1 MSSTWWVGEDD
12 LLPEQD
18 KVLALDLDKSILING
33 PPGSGKTNL
42 LLLRANHQF
51 IAHPDTEFYIVCFT
65 GLLRGFIRT
74 GASQYKFPRDR
85 IITQIALFERILA
98 DNGKKVARADGE
110 KFEEYQE
117 KLTVAAEGLVAKG
130 VGKGAFPVLFV
141 DEAQDYSARQ
151 LAVLQHFSNQMSCAA
166 DARQGIY
173 KHAAD
178 GVEWL
183 KEHAWDDSI
192 TLKFHHRNGPAI
204 LEIADKMMNGKFN
217 HVPMLPTQQYQ
228 GDKST
233 VDVEC
238 KPLNDQLVELR
249 RRLVLQLGAFPGQL
263 IGVLTPRGEELQVIV
278 SALSA
283 DPALSGKFTN
293 AHARDFDSEMPI
305 WVCKAHSAKG
315 LEFRCVHL
323 IAADMVAR
331 FNEYERRLAFTA
343 VTRAKTSLVIY
354 HQDELH
360 AFFAAALARPPK
372 EKIKPSMLFGN
383 KS

>member
-1 MSSTWWVGEDD
+1 MQEQED
-12 LLPEQD
+12 
-18 KVLALDLDKSILING
+18 VLALDLNKSVLISG

-42 LLLRANHQF
+42 LLLRANHHY

-85 IITQIALFERILA
+85 IITQIALFERILS
-98 DNGKKVARADGE
+98 DNGESVARKVGE
-110 KFEEYQE
+110 KFDEYQE
-117 KLTVAAEGLVAKG
+117 KLTVAMERLVEKGIGKG
-130 VGKGAFPVLFV
+130 VFPVLFV

-151 LAVLQHFSNQMSCAA
+151 LAVLQHFSNQISCAA

-183 KEHAWDDSI
+183 KRQVWDESI

-204 LEIADKMMNGKFN
+204 LEVADKMMNGKFD
-217 HVPMLPTQQYQ
+217 HVSMLPTQQYQ
-228 GDKST
+228 GDRST

-238 KPLNDQLVELR
+238 KPLNDQLIELR

-263 IGVLTPRGEELQVIV
+263 IGVLTPRGEELQHIV
-278 SALSA
+278 SALSTDSELA
-283 DPALSGKFTN
+283 GKFTN
-293 AHARDFDSEMPI
+293 AHERDFDPEKPI
-305 WVCKAHSAKG
+305 WVCKAHSSKG

-323 IAADMVAR
+323 VAADMVAQ
-331 FNEYERRLAFTA
+331 FHEYERRLAFTA

-354 HQDELH
+354 HEDELH
-360 AFFAAALARPPK
+360 AFFAAALAKPPK
-372 EKIKPSMLFGN
+372 EKIKTAMLFG
-383 KS
+383 KKP